1 MKSTPDQLAQRLAS
15 ELGPDAVSFDASR
28 IAAHEVDGNQ
38 PALVCTPDQERAG
51 AALRLCAEADASI
64 IPWGGGTAMAVGNP
78 PRHLDVVLDTG
89 RLNRVLDHDHANL
102 TVTAESGIG
111 LAPLQQPLA
120 AQRQFVPLDPPLPDR
135 STIGG
140 IVAANL
146 NGLRRSCYGSL
157 RDLVIG
163 VKVALISGEQ
173 IKAGG
178 KVVKNVAGYDMCKLF
193 TGSLGTLG
201 IITELTLRLAPLPE
215 SASITIASGTL
226 AQARQFIGTLFHS
239 RLLPAAV
246 VLSND
251 GIHNQWR
258 VAVWNEGFEEAVARC
273 GRDLAALAGH
283 AEMNAQFPGGDEHE
297 RFWQTVRDFPLQT
310 NRLIYRVTLPR
321 AEIFDFVHLA
331 QKQCDAEILTDILSG
346 TVWLAC
352 EPARAAVQRFSDIA
366 ALASTRRGHAV
377 IFVAPG
383 YLKQGC
389 EVWGES
395 PSAFPLMRDIKRQF
409 DPKGLLSPG
418 RFLGGI

>member
-1 MKSTPDQLAQRLAS
+1 MKSTVDQLAQRLAS
-15 ELGPDAVSFDASR
+15 GVGPDAVSFDASR
-28 IAAHEVDGNQ
+28 LASHEVDGKK
-38 PALVCTPDQERAG
+38 PALVCTPDRERAG
-51 AALRLCAEADASI
+51 AALRVCTEADASV

-78 PRHLDVVLDTG
+78 PRNLDVVLDTG
-89 RLNRVLDHDHANL
+89 KLNRVLDHDHANL
-102 TVTAESGIG
+102 TVTAESGIT
-111 LAPLQQPLA
+111 LAALQQPLA
-120 AQRQFVPLDPPLPDR
+120 AERQFVPLDPPFPDR

-146 NGLRRSCYGSL
+146 NGPRRGCYGSA

-163 VKVALISGEQ
+163 VKVILTSGER

-215 SASITIASGTL
+215 SASTMIASGTF
-226 AQARQFIGTLFHS
+226 AQARQFIGALFNS

-251 GIHNQWR
+251 RIRNQWR
-258 VAVWNEGFEEAVARC
+258 VAVWNEGFEESVTRC
-273 GRDLAALAGH
+273 GHDLAALARH
-283 AEMNAQFPGGDEHE
+283 TEVSAQFPGGDEHE
-297 RFWQTVRDFPLQT
+297 RFWRIVRDFPLQT
-310 NRLIYRVTLPR
+310 NRLIYRVTLLR
-321 AEIFDFVHLA
+321 AEICDFVHLA
-331 QKQCDAEILTDILSG
+331 QKQCDAEIITDVLNG
-346 TVWLAC
+346 TIWLVC
-352 EPARAAVQRFSDIA
+352 EPTTAAAQRFSDIA

-377 IFVAPG
+377 IFAAPSDLKHG
-383 YLKQGC
+383 Y

-395 PSAFPLMRDIKRQF
+395 PRAFPLMRDIKQQF